1 MVECVC
7 FIYNSITGNTGNGG
21 FITPVGVR
29 RSMGRFTRE
38 SFVIRDKDVLREDY
52 EPDDLEERGEELDEY
67 AAALRPVVQ
76 GWQPSNVFL
85 YGVTG
90 VGKTAA
96 THVLLNELLETTGDY
111 DDVELNVI
119 ELNCTG
125 LTSSYQVAVNL
136 VNEIR
141 SPSHPLTTVQSSQQT
156 MSETGYPQK
165 RVFNELYDDLEEI
178 GGTILVILDEIDN
191 IGSDDD
197 ILYELP
203 RARSHLDLD
212 VKLGVVGISNDF
224 KFRDNLSPK
233 VKDTLCEEEVLFP
246 PYDATELQNILRKR
260 ADQALFDDVCTSQVI
275 PLCAA
280 LAAQDSGSARQ
291 ALRLL
296 RKAADLAQSE
306 SLDAGE
312 QKRITEDHVRDAKR
326 AIERQQVVDG
336 MHSLTRHG
344 QYVLLVMCNLTAD
357 DKAPERTK
365 KIHEYYTTLTREFG
379 SDPLKRRRVHDH
391 LSDLTLHGILERVES
406 SSGRGNYNQY
416 ELDVSFESALEALE
430 HEFDDLDTLRAKG
443 VRNGLIDPE

>member
-1 MVECVC
+1 
-7 FIYNSITGNTGNGG
+7 
-21 FITPVGVR
+21 
-29 RSMGRFTRE
+29 MGRFSRE

-52 EPDDLEERGEELDEY
+52 EPENLEERGEELDEY
-67 AAALRPVVQ
+67 AGALRPVVQ
-76 GWQPSNVFL
+76 GWQPNNVFL

-96 THVLLNELLETTGDY
+96 THVLLNELLETTDEY
-111 DDVELNVI
+111 DDVGLNLVEI
-119 ELNCTG
+119 NCTG

-141 SPSHPLTTVQSSQQT
+141 SPSHPLTTVESPRST

-165 RVFNELYDDLEEI
+165 RVFNELYDDLEDI
-178 GGTILVILDEIDN
+178 GGTVLVVLDEIDN
-191 IGSDDD
+191 IGGDDD

-212 VKLGVVGISNDF
+212 VKLGVIGISNDF

-246 PYDATELQNILRKR
+246 PYDATELQNILSKR
-260 ADQALFDDVCTSQVI
+260 ADQALFDDVFTSEVI

-296 RKAADLAQSE
+296 RKAADIAQSE
-306 SLDAGE
+306 SIDAGE
-312 QKRITEDHVRDAKR
+312 ERQITEDHVRDAKR

-344 QYVLLVMCNLTAD
+344 QYILLAMCTLTAD
-357 DKAPERTK
+357 GDTPERTK
-365 KIHEYYTTLTREFG
+365 KIHEQYTKLTGEFG
-379 SDPLKRRRVHDH
+379 SEPLKRRRLHDH
-391 LSDLTLHGILERVES
+391 LSDLTLHGILEQVED

-416 ELDVSFESALEALE
+416 KLDVTFASALEALE
-430 HEFDDLDTLRAKG
+430 DEFDNLGNLRRKA
-443 VRNGLIDPE
+443 VRNGLIDSP